1 MDQWPGSSPDDDQ
14 QSASFPSATPA
25 GWYHAEG
32 DPAGTSRYWD
42 GAQWSGGPVALSQAF
57 THPQPYGSTAGQAGH
72 SGFTNGFPMPP
83 AGYGDVQGGVVELSP
98 LEYWLKGWK
107 DWNKFD
113 GRSRRAEYWY
123 FSLFNGLIAFL
134 MQLLIAVESIAVIMA
149 LAYLVFAF
157 ASLIPGIA
165 VGVRR
170 MHDTNRSGWWLI
182 VPFVGLIFSFI
193 DGDRGP
199 NSYGLSPKYPSPQQV
214 TNTWTPAPID
224 TY

>member
-1 MDQWPGSSPDDDQ
+1 
-14 QSASFPSATPA
+14 
-25 GWYHAEG
+25 
-32 DPAGTSRYWD
+32 
-42 GAQWSGGPVALSQAF
+42 
-57 THPQPYGSTAGQAGH
+57 
-72 SGFTNGFPMPP
+72 MPP

-157 ASLIPGIA
+157 ASLIPAIA